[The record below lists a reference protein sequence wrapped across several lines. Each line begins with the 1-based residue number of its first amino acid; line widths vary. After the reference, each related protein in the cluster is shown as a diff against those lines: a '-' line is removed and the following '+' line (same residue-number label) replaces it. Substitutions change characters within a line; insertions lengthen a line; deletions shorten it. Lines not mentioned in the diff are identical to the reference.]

1 MFPDGPTWIW
11 YWLGLNDR
19 QEEGVWVWPDS
30 GEASYTY
37 WDQDYNEPLPDPDH
51 EYNCAVMQSAQFQL
65 LWQTYDCDDGY
76 DMVPVCQL
84 P

>member
-37 WDQDYNEPLPDPDH
+37 WDQDYNEPLPGD
-51 EYNCAVMQSAQFQL
+51 L
-65 LWQTYDCDDGY
+65 LTS
-76 DMVPVCQL
+76 
-84 P
+84 